1 MNGASVK
8 KVILMFFSG
17 NDPICHSQKFQPSQ
31 TPHSHFLPISPRFL
45 TNIRCRYFSLNI
57 WVVYDQLELDW
68 CIFDQNWAKTRPL
81 HFQIFQILNATD
93 RRIVQCLDKDV
104 PLFIQLN
111 WNGWF
116 SLEVEHCV
124 WSLLND
130 WWRISNAGGWLLV
143 GCCTWED
150 RGWSPTDREAGFQ
163 SIKRCLQRKKSS
175 AQQDG
180 LPLLTFLQGKSAQ
193 AGGPKQIILFCEN
206 GFSNTDTMHIQHAP
220 KR

>member
-93 RRIVQCLDKDV
+93 RPIVFWIHFKE
-104 PLFIQLN
+104 
-111 WNGWF
+111 
-116 SLEVEHCV
+116 EV
-124 WSLLND
+124 
-130 WWRISNAGGWLLV
+130 
-143 GCCTWED
+143 
-150 RGWSPTDREAGFQ
+150 
-163 SIKRCLQRKKSS
+163 
-175 AQQDG
+175 
-180 LPLLTFLQGKSAQ
+180 LLTFLTLFTLLHFRHEENY
-193 AGGPKQIILFCEN
+193 AGRVK
-206 GFSNTDTMHIQHAP
+206 TDKKKEMESLNKTEDT
-220 KR
+220 

>member
-81 HFQIFQILNATD
+81 HFQIFQILNAID
-93 RRIVQCLDKDV
+93 RPIVQCNLGPDWSD
-104 PLFIQLN
+104 
-111 WNGWF
+111 F
-116 SLEVEHCV
+116 SFTFGPFQPWDNLTNHCK
-124 WSLLND
+124 WSN
-130 WWRISNAGGWLLV
+130 SKNQAK
-143 GCCTWED
+143 
-150 RGWSPTDREAGFQ
+150 SPHQ
-163 SIKRCLQRKKSS
+163 
-175 AQQDG
+175 
-180 LPLLTFLQGKSAQ
+180 
-193 AGGPKQIILFCEN
+193 
-206 GFSNTDTMHIQHAP
+206 M
-220 KR
+220 

>member
-81 HFQIFQILNATD
+81 HFQIFQILNAID
-93 RRIVQCLDKDV
+93 RRIVQWRGCLLKKLFWGFFSGSDPICHSQMTNDKYQM
-104 PLFIQLN
+104 PIFFIQYL
-111 WNGWF
+111 G
-116 SLEVEHCV
+116 SLRP
-124 WSLLND
+124 L
-130 WWRISNAGGWLLV
+130 RTWL
-143 GCCTWED
+143 
-150 RGWSPTDREAGFQ
+150 
-163 SIKRCLQRKKSS
+163 
-175 AQQDG
+175 
-180 LPLLTFLQGKSAQ
+180 
-193 AGGPKQIILFCEN
+193 
-206 GFSNTDTMHIQHAP
+206 MHIWS
-220 KR
+220 KLSKN